1 MPFRIV
7 ATALVVWLA
16 VFPAPA
22 SAQGDRARIMG
33 AVTDGS
39 GGALPGV
46 TVTVSGGNVPSAPV
60 VTDGEGR
67 YLTAW
72 LAPGAYNLTFTLAGF
87 ETRIVNKVQLGAGQ
101 TVVLDQQLGLAALSE
116 IVQVTAE
123 APVPPPP
130 PPPSFR
136 FERNV
141 PPPRPQIKAV
151 DPEIISSVCGPR
163 ESRDFSLAIGR
174 VVSHRDNSDRRLLGP
189 GDLLVIDAGET
200 KGVTNGQNLVVRR
213 RLQTA
218 SLSFGPKQQ
227 QQQQQTG
234 SDQTAGL
241 VQVVEISP
249 ESSVAQVVH
258 ACGEIVAGDPVE
270 PYVAQ
275 PAFFA
280 VADGRPQFDDPAR
293 ITLGENGQRASAAG
307 QMVVIDRGIMQGVQ
321 RGQRLTIFRS
331 SPDNPRLKT
340 TIGDGVIV
348 AIRADSATIKI
359 DKTID
364 AVMVGDLVALHR

>member
-1 MPFRIV
+1 MLFRIV
-7 ATALVVWLA
+7 PAALITWLA
-16 VFPAPA
+16 VFPASTA
-22 SAQGDRARIMG
+22 AQGDRARIMG

-46 TVTVSGGNVPSAPV
+46 TVTVAGGNERPAPV
-60 VTDGEGR
+60 VTDGAGQ

-72 LAPGAYNLTFTLAGF
+72 LAPGSYNVTFTLAGF

-101 TVVLDQQLGLAALSE
+101 TVVLDQQLGLAALTE
-116 IVQVTAE
+116 TVQVTAV

-130 PPPSFR
+130 PPPPAIR
-136 FERNV
+136 LERGA
-141 PPPRPQIKAV
+141 PPPRPKAQAV
-151 DPEIISSVCGPR
+151 DQEIIASVCGPR
-163 ESRDFSLAIGR
+163 QSSEFSLAIGR
-174 VVSHRDNSDRRLLGP
+174 VVSHRDNSDRRLIGP

-200 KGVTNGQNLVVRR
+200 KGVVNGQNLVVRR
-213 RLQTA
+213 RLQTGE
-218 SLSFGPKQQ
+218 LSFGPRK
-227 QQQQQTG
+227 QQTG
-234 SDQTAGL
+234 GGEQTAGL
-241 VQVVEISP
+241 VQIVEISP

-258 ACGEIVAGDPVE
+258 ACGEIVAGDTVE
-270 PYVAQ
+270 PYAAQ

-280 VADGRPQFDDPAR
+280 VSAGTPHFDDPAR
-293 ITLGENGQRASAAG
+293 ITLGEHGQTASAAG
-307 QMVVIDRGIMQGVQ
+307 QMMVIDRGIVQGVQ
-321 RGQRLTIFRS
+321 RGQRLTIFRA

-359 DKTID
+359 DRTID